1 MRGPSR
7 KISEARKGI
16 YYLGISLIAIG
27 LVSFL
32 SVFVSAFSNMGDFI
46 NVNQVVQSVGL
57 RSVGGITLML
67 IGTVMM
73 RVGARGVA
81 GSGMVLDPQKA
92 REDLEPWSRMAGGML
107 KDALDE
113 TDLDQT
119 LQDREGNELPF
130 DEKLRRLEQL
140 RNDGLITEAEYQEK
154 RKEFLNEEW

>member
-32 SVFVSAFSNMGDFI
+32 SVFVSAFSNMGEFTNFDQI
-46 NVNQVVQSVGL
+46 MQSVGF
-57 RSVGGITLML
+57 RSVAGITLML
-67 IGTVMM
+67 IGIVMM

-81 GSGMVLDPQKA
+81 GSGMVLDPKKA
-92 REDLEPWSRMAGGML
+92 REDLEPWSRMAGGVL
-107 KDALDE
+107 NDALDE
-113 TDLDQT
+113 AGLDQA
-119 LQDREGNELPF
+119 LQDRDGNELPF

-140 RNDGLITEAEYQEK
+140 RKDGLITEAEYQEK
-154 RKEFLNEEW
+154 RKEFLNEDW